1 MQLGSAIGRPR
12 GFTGLTVS
20 VFGKLEER
28 ERSRMQLQMRLQQ
41 RDVLCEC
48 MLSNLNIQTDSLLHE
63 DFRPWCRHWHYAAP
77 PALPLEAAP
86 QCRRIRPM
94 THATRF

>member
-28 ERSRMQLQMRLQQ
+28 ERIRM
-41 RDVLCEC
+41 
-48 MLSNLNIQTDSLLHE
+48 
-63 DFRPWCRHWHYAAP
+63 
-77 PALPLEAAP
+77 
-86 QCRRIRPM
+86 
-94 THATRF
+94 